1 LLLAIVLDEEKNKEI
16 IDYINSF
23 TKDNELLDYNKIVID
38 LINKGITNNIV
49 GDVKENVEESILLQ
63 VNDKVKDIISEQMQQ
78 FKEENISLLKQSSLK
93 ENILNNEQLKNNNVN
108 QALVSAV
115 EKITDTLDAITE
127 KLNNTEIV
135 TKVVNTSIDNTNIV
149 EEVQESEY
157 QKHLNENKKEPII
170 ADVDINP
177 LLANILS
184 NANR

>member
-1 LLLAIVLDEEKNKEI
+1 LLLAIVLDDEKNKEI

-23 TKDNELLDYNKIVID
+23 KKDDELLDYNKIVIE
-38 LINKGITNNIV
+38 LLNKGITNNIV

-63 VNDKVKDIISEQMQQ
+63 VNDKVKDIIAQQMQE
-78 FKEENISLLKQSSLK
+78 FKQENAALLNQNSLK
-93 ENILNNEQLKNNNVN
+93 ENILNNEQLKNNKAN
-108 QALVSAV
+108 QALLSAV

-135 TKVVNTSIDNTNIV
+135 TKVVNTSIDNANTV

-157 QKHLNENKKEPII
+157 QKHLKETKKEPVI